1 MMAYHYVGIQEPTKD
16 EWPPRRITIITRIGT
31 RNVVNI
37 DEGVALIRSYGLEVN
52 WITEMG
58 LLTFEQQVEAMA
70 KTGILMAVHG
80 AGLANVLWMPA
91 HSVVV
96 EITPY
101 VMYAS
106 MYRDLA
112 AASGLYY
119 YRLPSDKPDNV
130 SAGMF
135 YEAPWYDKCDGE
147 EKHISSPAAFLDYEC
162 NSRSKSSPVL
172 LNLEKLKAT
181 LELALDDIGCRDG
194 FCMEQWWYINM

>member
-1 MMAYHYVGIQEPTKD
+1 
-16 EWPPRRITIITRIGT
+16 
-31 RNVVNI
+31 
-37 DEGVALIRSYGLEVN
+37 
-52 WITEMG
+52 MG

-70 KTGILMAVHG
+70 RTGILMAVHG

-135 YEAPWYDKCDGE
+135 YEEPWYDKCDGE

-172 LNLEKLKAT
+172 INMEKLKAT

-194 FCMEQWWYINM
+194 YCMEQWWYINMCV